1 MSADGSDQQRVM
13 PIPLTEYVP
22 TWARSA
28 DNRNG
33 ND

>member
-1 MSADGSDQQRVM
+1 MNNDGSDQQRVM

-28 DNRNG
+28 DHG
-33 ND
+33 HGDH